1 MAFRSLTADQTL
13 MDIYTKTIESD
24 HPEEGI
30 QHCHAVPELIPSIF
44 QGG

>member
-24 HPEEGI
+24 HPEEGTTYTDSGY
-30 QHCHAVPELIPSIF
+30 HRKLHESEA
-44 QGG
+44 